1 MSEPAPV
8 SRLDPPLRKQKAL
21 KAAWK
26 PILLNWLVPGLGYWR
41 IGEKTRAK
49 VLFGVSFVFLLL
61 AWLQLSFGAAS
72 GIRGGVYV
80 PQLSPFEW
88 MPTLGAL
95 ATAGVGPVYS
105 LFAWAFGISHDTTL
119 VEPVRCL
126 TQEYGATYVMVAGL
140 LNWLACF
147 DIFDRVTG
155 RWVFR
160 LPQDEQDELAGAT
173 KTEAVGTQE

>member
-1 MSEPAPV
+1 M
-8 SRLDPPLRKQKAL
+8 PLRKGKAIQ
-21 KAAWK
+21 AAWK
-26 PILLNWLVPGLGYWR
+26 PILFNWLVPGLGYWK

-49 VLFGVSFVFLLL
+49 LLFGVSAVFLLM
-61 AWLQLSFGAAS
+61 AWLQLNFGAVD

-80 PQLSPFEW
+80 PQLSPFAW

-95 ATAGVGPVYS
+95 ATAGVGPVYG
-105 LFAWAFGISHDTTL
+105 LFALAFGVSSDTTL

-140 LNWLACF
+140 LNWLAAF

-155 RWVFR
+155 RWVYR
-160 LPQDEQDELAGAT
+160 LPLDEQEALAGA
-173 KTEAVGTQE
+173 KTEAKETEE